1 MNEKNKD
8 DINHYLNKYS
18 NQENFLKNLLQFWTG
33 ANYFQDVEYKIEG
46 MRDITRFDQPVMLHA
61 HTCFNTFD
69 INVGIA
75 NNLSLYDLTI
85 AFLNAMVDGSDF
97 NVAG

>member
-1 MNEKNKD
+1 
-8 DINHYLNKYS
+8 
-18 NQENFLKNLLQFWTG
+18 
-33 ANYFQDVEYKIEG
+33 